1 MALSASDIVQ
11 TINEEGI
18 ALPQHIAIM
27 LDGNGRWAQRR
38 GLPRTEGHQAGGART
53 KSIVQTCGEIGIRYL
68 TLFGFS
74 TENWKRPREEVQAL
88 LSLLKE
94 YLLAQREELRANNV
108 RLIASGRIAELPP
121 AIQDALA
128 ETKSYT
134 ASCDKMVL
142 NLAINYGG
150 RAEIV
155 DACNCLLA
163 DPRRD
168 EILSLFGANALDQ
181 FLYSPKIPFPD
192 ILVRTSGER
201 RISNFLLWEASNTF
215 FWITPTLW
223 PDFSLKD
230 LLQAL
235 REFHRYRLSPSQQ
248 YNPQIEH

>member
-1 MALSASDIVQ
+1 MVLSASDIVQ
-11 TINEEGI
+11 TISEEGI
-18 ALPQHIAIM
+18 VLPQHIAIM
-27 LDGNGRWAQRR
+27 LDGNGRWAQQR
-38 GLPRTEGHQAGGART
+38 GLPRTEGHQAGGSRT
-53 KSIVQTCGEIGIRYL
+53 KSIVQACGEIGIRYL

-94 YLLAQREELRANNV
+94 YLLAQREELYTNNV
-108 RLIASGRIAELPP
+108 RLVASGRIGELPP

-128 ETKSYT
+128 ETKFAT
-134 ASCDKMVL
+134 AGCNKMVL

-155 DACNCLLA
+155 DACNRVLGN
-163 DPRRD
+163 PRRD
-168 EILSLFGANALDQ
+168 EILSQSGANAMDQ
-181 FLYSPKIPFPD
+181 FLYSPEIPFPD
-192 ILVRTSGER
+192 MLVRTSGER

-223 PDFSLKD
+223 PDFSLED

-235 REFHRYRLSPSQQ
+235 REFHRYRLFFAQ
-248 YNPQIEH
+248 